1 MPSASI
7 AINNACNFRCKM
19 CDYGQKEDTAGLSDN
34 WRTDEQPISVDKWI
48 QIFRKYHIDRIQV
61 NGVEPLLYDEID
73 NFLIRV
79 GATKPIFLTT
89 NGYLIDEH
97 LESIK
102 RGVQELTVSIDGIGD
117 THDEIRGVRGAFERA
132 TNGLDELKKIGFHRI
147 RISFAITPRNVKE
160 MHDVYR
166 MAINR
171 YRTAKVVFNHYN
183 YIAGEVN
190 QGYNPAAVD
199 TTELFRQIQKCPEA
213 VYSPRLKTLDQL
225 NAYYRQVP
233 NELLS
238 AKCKILQQTLEGK
251 HYTFISNGEFIISAR
266 CWRHIRSKEPLCDN
280 RDFIR
285 FHASMKFGM
294 PAKCQRLCCA
304 GKTV

>member
-1 MPSASI
+1 
-7 AINNACNFRCKM
+7 M
-19 CDYGQKEDTAGLSDN
+19 CDYGQKENTAGLSNN
-34 WRTDEQPISVDKWI
+34 WHTDEKPISVDNWI
-48 QIFRKYHIDRIQV
+48 QIFKQYKIDRIQV
-61 NGVEPLLYDEID
+61 NGVEPLLYSEID
-73 NFLIRV
+73 DFLIRV

-97 LESIK
+97 LDSIR

-117 THDEIRGVRGAFERA
+117 THNEIRGVRDAYERA
-132 TNGLDELKKIGFHRI
+132 TEGLDELKKIGFHRI

-171 YRTAKVVFNHYN
+171 YKTAKIVFNHYN

-199 TTELFRQIQKCPEA
+199 TAELFRQIQKCPEA
-213 VYSPRLKTLDQL
+213 VYSPRLKTLAEL
-225 NAYYRQVP
+225 NAYYRNVP
-233 NELLS
+233 DKPVA
-238 AKCKILQQTLEGK
+238 AKCKILEQTLKGE
-251 HYTFISNGEFIISAR
+251 HYTLISNGNFIISAR
-266 CWRHIRSKEPLCDN
+266 CWKHMSSSEPLTDN

-285 FHASMKFGM
+285 FHATMKFGM